1 MNSQKIKLFN
11 FSILYDI
18 VKWFVV
24 RYLDKFTQKLINLD
38 METEDWTDGEINLK
52 AEKSQDLNKE
62 EGPEEEMFE
71 CMAIT
76 TIQYKL

>member
-1 MNSQKIKLFN
+1 
-11 FSILYDI
+11 
-18 VKWFVV
+18 
-24 RYLDKFTQKLINLD
+24 

-76 TIQYKL
+76 TIQDKLLKIAKIKGETFYL

>member
-24 RYLDKFTQKLINLD
+24 RYLDKFTGWNFLNAYNL
-38 METEDWTDGEINLK
+38 
-52 AEKSQDLNKE
+52 
-62 EGPEEEMFE
+62 
-71 CMAIT
+71 
-76 TIQYKL
+76 

>member
-1 MNSQKIKLFN
+1 
-11 FSILYDI
+11 
-18 VKWFVV
+18 
-24 RYLDKFTQKLINLD
+24 

-71 CMAIT
+71 CMVIT

>member
-1 MNSQKIKLFN
+1 
-11 FSILYDI
+11 
-18 VKWFVV
+18 
-24 RYLDKFTQKLINLD
+24 
-38 METEDWTDGEINLK
+38 METDDWTDGEINLK